1 MKRHILLIV
10 FFLNILNISGQSGK
24 ASYLGVNLLQ
34 IPALTMN
41 ANLTSEV
48 KPFLS
53 PLVELGYTINYTKA
67 IDFMGYILTPHCK
80 CANDGYDISK
90 QSGGYIKIG
99 AFFNLRNDFKKS
111 NYPHLGLFLT
121 NSIVNE
127 EGIYLPPEQSVYM
140 PVEVNHSKY
149 IIGLSASL
157 GYEFSIT
164 NRLKSNIDFQISLP
178 NNNYK
183 TLRTLTGRYMSLA
196 LRTARIFWLKRT
208 VKWSAVRSA
217 PAPPGTPPWCHG
229 FCQRENKQITS

>member
-10 FFLNILNISGQSGK
+10 FFLNTLTVSGQSGK
-24 ASYLGVNLLQ
+24 ASYLGMNLLQ
-34 IPALTMN
+34 LPALTIN
-41 ANLTSEV
+41 TNFTSEV
-48 KPFLS
+48 KSFLS
-53 PLVELGYTINYTKA
+53 PLVELGYTLNYTKA
-67 IDFMGYILTPHCK
+67 VDFMGYILTPHCK

-111 NYPHLGLFLT
+111 YYPHLGLFLT

-127 EGIYLPPEQSVYM
+127 EGTYSPLEQSVYM

-164 NRLKSNIDFQISLP
+164 DRLRSNIDFQVSFP

-183 TLRTLTGRYMSLA
+183 NLYGYRNY
-196 LRTARIFWLKRT
+196 I
-208 VKWSAVRSA
+208 
-217 PAPPGTPPWCHG
+217 PGMGHKDYEGYWFPMVIWNIKY
-229 FCQRENKQITS
+229 QL